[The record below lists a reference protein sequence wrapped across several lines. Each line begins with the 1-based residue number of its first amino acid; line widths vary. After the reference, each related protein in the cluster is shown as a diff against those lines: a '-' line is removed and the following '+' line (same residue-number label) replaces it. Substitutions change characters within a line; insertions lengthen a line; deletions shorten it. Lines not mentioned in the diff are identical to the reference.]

1 MREAIVEVEDDW
13 DLTAKELDS
22 LELDAFQNIAQL
34 GDSSTPPSSQQF
46 NLQQHQ
52 HHHFPK
58 PPSANHSQPFPP
70 NPISDFRLQRV
81 DALPQGARA
90 LPPSLKPGTKKTS
103 LLKNCRSFLSNFFF
117 IPAGMLQR
125 NSNMTRIH
133 MLTSSRVI
141 ISAFR
146 RIPRSSWNA
155 KERLWMFLLS
165 SLSEAEKL
173 EVVKAKSKS
182 SKSKDESESLKFT
195 QKNLISKI
203 YTNSADDKIPA
214 VLEYLRTVIETG
226 CKFLIFAHHQ
236 PMIDAIHEC
245 LLKKKEKDYI
255 KAAVLSIKAGGVG
268 LTLTAASFA
277 EQSWTPGD
285 LIQVKDRAHRI
296 GLVSSVN
303 IY

>member
-1 MREAIVEVEDDW
+1 
-13 DLTAKELDS
+13 
-22 LELDAFQNIAQL
+22 
-34 GDSSTPPSSQQF
+34 
-46 NLQQHQ
+46 
-52 HHHFPK
+52 
-58 PPSANHSQPFPP
+58 
-70 NPISDFRLQRV
+70 
-81 DALPQGARA
+81 
-90 LPPSLKPGTKKTS
+90 
-103 LLKNCRSFLSNFFF
+103 
-117 IPAGMLQR
+117 MLQR

-195 QKNLISKI
+195 QKNLISK
-203 YTNSADDKIPA
+203 A
-214 VLEYLRTVIETG
+214 G
-226 CKFLIFAHHQ
+226 CKFLIFAHYQ

-245 LLKKKEKDYI
+245 LLKKKGGCIRIDG
-255 KAAVLSIKAGGVG
+255 AAVLSIKAGGVG